1 MAQAAN
7 TDLARQAVTEIVSE
21 TPSTDPVARIDP
33 GSLVVSVNG
42 TGNVAM
48 SDGRGIESMIG
59 RGRGREI
66 MWREDQRVRGARR
79 RSPGGGIG
87 IGRLRERDNEN
98 DDTCDY

>member
-1 MAQAAN
+1 MAQAAS
-7 TDLARQAVTEIVSE
+7 TDLARQAVTGIVSE
-21 TPSTDPVARIDP
+21 TASTEPVARIDP

-42 TGNVAM
+42 TGNIAM

-59 RGRGREI
+59 RGREI
-66 MWREDQRVRGARR
+66 MWREDRRVRGARR

-87 IGRLRERDNEN
+87 IGRLRERDDEN